1 MNSMKYAAASLAAAG
16 VVMLVGGPFWAVLAS
31 DIGSTE
37 ENFGLGDGTVNGEWL
52 PGQIFLM
59 VGGAVLCLAAVVV
72 AYMARRSDTDE

>member
-1 MNSMKYAAASLAAAG
+1 MNSVKYVAASLAVAG
-16 VVMLVGGPFWAVLAS
+16 VVMLAGGPFWAVLAS
-31 DIGSTE
+31 DTGSTE

-59 VGGAVLCLAAVVV
+59 VGGAALCLAAVVA

>member
-1 MNSMKYAAASLAAAG
+1 MKYVAASLAVAG
-16 VVMLVGGPFWAVLAS
+16 VVMLVGGPFWTVLAS

-59 VGGAVLCLAAVVV
+59 VGGAALCLAAVVA